1 MVEGEEEKTA
11 VEKKIAEKKA
21 VEERLTV
28 LTTFKETVDVVEKFC
43 DDLKSFDAGLKALDT
58 WMMSATKELED
69 IKNSCDKMAP
79 EDRVARTMDL
89 QEDIAAKMKI
99 IKASIET
106 ELNLLPQ
113 GEMLSGKGINVN
125 NTALSFRKCCLLK
138 VSF

>member
-1 MVEGEEEKTA
+1 MGLTVPEDKKKNIEK
-11 VEKKIAEKKA
+11 EKKA

-125 NTALSFRKCCLLK
+125 NTAYSFKKRCLLK